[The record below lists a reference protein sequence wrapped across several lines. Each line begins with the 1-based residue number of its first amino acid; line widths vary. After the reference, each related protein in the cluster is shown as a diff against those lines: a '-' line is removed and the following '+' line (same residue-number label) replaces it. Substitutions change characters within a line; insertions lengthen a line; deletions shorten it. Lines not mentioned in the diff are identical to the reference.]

1 MLDRDIERVKQRMQR
16 EEESSGLQAPLRRAS
31 SDNSISG
38 PNDGDPEV
46 PYIPDEILQTAKR
59 PCTGTGA
66 SLTSA
71 DGGGTAQD
79 ARSGTPVDM
88 GPVKALIAKHFSDL
102 QDSYFDCAIDDDPL
116 ERFGGKISRLKS
128 LTRIRQVSAL
138 RLGDIGGS
146 SNIVSSIEFDRDAQV
161 FATAG
166 VSKRIRYYE
175 FRDSL
180 NTALELH
187 CPMRELVC
195 KSKISCITWNP
206 YIRQHLASADY
217 EGLVTVYDSEV
228 GVPVVTFEEHEKRSW
243 SCHFSV
249 TDPTRLASGSDDSY
263 VKLWS
268 SKIRRSV
275 CTIDGKANVC
285 SVRFHQE
292 KGHLLAFGSAGKP
305 RSGSSTSS
313 ACLIVALTDR
323 S

>member
-16 EEESSGLQAPLRRAS
+16 EEPILQAPLMRAIPTAS
-31 SDNSISG
+31 VANQS
-38 PNDGDPEV
+38 DGDPEV
-46 PYIPDEILQTAKR
+46 PYIPDEILQTPKR
-59 PCTGTGA
+59 PCIASSDGA
-66 SLTSA
+66 SVASA
-71 DGGGTAQD
+71 TKETAGD
-79 ARSGTPVDM
+79 PDIND
-88 GPVKALIAKHFSDL
+88 VKLLITKHFSDL
-102 QDSYFDCAIDDDPL
+102 QEGYFDFAVDDDPL
-116 ERFGGKISRLKS
+116 EKFGAKISQLKN

-138 RLGDIGGS
+138 KLGDIGGS
-146 SNIVSSIEFDRDAQV
+146 SNIVSSIEFDRDSQM

-180 NTALELH
+180 NVALELH
-187 CPMRELVC
+187 YPVRELVC

-228 GVPVVTFEEHEKRSW
+228 GVPIITFEEHEKRSW
-243 SCHFSV
+243 SCDFST

-268 SKIRRSV
+268 SKVRRSI

-285 SVRFHQE
+285 SVRFHPEQ
-292 KGHLLAFGSAGKP
+292 GHLLAFGSAGM
-305 RSGSSTSS
+305 RQFMDLVLDG
-313 ACLIVALTDR
+313 
-323 S
+323 